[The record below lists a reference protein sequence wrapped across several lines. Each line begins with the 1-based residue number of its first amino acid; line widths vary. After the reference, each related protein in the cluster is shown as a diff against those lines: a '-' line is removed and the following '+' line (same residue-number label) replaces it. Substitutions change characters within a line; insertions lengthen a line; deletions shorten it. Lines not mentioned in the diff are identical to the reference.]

1 MVVLRAEDG
10 ATLTCD
16 PARWHAEPDAP
27 EQQVLSALLGPVLDV
42 GCGPGRVVAALG
54 RRGIAALGIDP
65 APAAVDMARRRG
77 GNVLQRSVF
86 DRLPGEGRW
95 ATVVLFD
102 GNVGIGGDPVRLLGR
117 CRSLLAPA
125 GIVVVEVEPPGLGCH
140 TRRVRLESEGAG
152 SRSPWFLWAVVGA
165 DDIADLATASGLR
178 LQRLDERGGR
188 WFAHLDVARA
198 AA

>member
-16 PARWHAEPDAP
+16 PARWHAEPDAR
-27 EQQVLSALLGPVLDV
+27 EQRVLSALLGPVLDV

-65 APAAVDMARRRG
+65 APAAIDMARRRG

-102 GNVGIGGDPVRLLGR
+102 GNVGIGGDAVRLLGR

-125 GIVVVEVEPPGLGCH
+125 GTVVVEVEPPGLGWQ
-140 TRRVRLESEGAG
+140 TRRVRLECEGG
-152 SRSPWFLWAVVGA
+152 GPSPWFLWAVVGA

-178 LQRLDERGGR
+178 LQRLDEHGGR
-188 WFAHLDVARA
+188 WFAHLEVARA